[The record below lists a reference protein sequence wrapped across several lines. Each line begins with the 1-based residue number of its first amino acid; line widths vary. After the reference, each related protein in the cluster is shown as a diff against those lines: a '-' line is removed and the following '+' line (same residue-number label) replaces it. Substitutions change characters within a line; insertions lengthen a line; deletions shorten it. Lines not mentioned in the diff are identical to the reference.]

1 MRKTPSVPCQPMSC
15 YGILPSIR
23 IGRHRRETKGGTTE
37 SICSRPEGSPGK
49 KAGRLPRDRRG
60 ALGMAGGSMKQR
72 RAGRFVRGKGG
83 QTRQIGRTDKP
94 YMAFVRSVRLHLYLP
109 DRHCPDKP
117 DILSGTSL
125 LVAPIAE
132 RYGISGETRPCV
144 RPPRL
149 DSNSTGPRRASTAH
163 AVTVW
168 RAGPIW
174 SL

>member
-125 LVAPIAE
+125 LVAPIA
-132 RYGISGETRPCV
+132 SATASAV
-144 RPPRL
+144 RPARAFAP
-149 DSNSTGPRRASTAH
+149 RASIRIPRA
-163 AVTVW
+163 
-168 RAGPIW
+168 RAGR
-174 SL
+174 LQRMQ